1 MELTEMTNVQM
12 LTLSSSLV
20 ATLFGILIL
29 ILGWLGNK
37 LYAKLD
43 SVSTSLH
50 SIESDLHERITNIDK
65 RLVAVEARC
74 NYEHDRRIGQ

>member
-1 MELTEMTNVQM
+1 MELIEMTNVQM
-12 LTLSSSLV
+12 LSLSSSLV
-20 ATLFGILIL
+20 ATLFALLIL

-43 SVSTSLH
+43 SVSESLH

-74 NYEHDRRIGQ
+74 IYEHDRRHPQ

>member
-1 MELTEMTNVQM
+1 MTNVQM
-12 LTLSSSLV
+12 LSLSSSLV
-20 ATLFGILIL
+20 ATLFAILIL

-50 SIESDLHERITNIDK
+50 SIESDLHERITSIDK

-74 NYEHDRRIGQ
+74 NYEHDRRSGP

>member
-12 LTLSSSLV
+12 LSLSSSLV
-20 ATLFGILIL
+20 ATLFALLIL

-43 SVSTSLH
+43 SVSASLH

-74 NYEHDRRIGQ
+74 VYEHDRRHPQ